1 MLQLAYYPQKP
12 PTHPFQDKNSTSFCL
27 WRIVTWYYPIYWG
40 QLVKRQGPYFSIQQ
54 ILQHFIRKVLFV
66 IVFLQTHTRTRKAA
80 NIRIYQH
87 VTGVNQD
94 HLHSVTQSSMDRT
107 EPANTFAGI
116 IRQKS
121 ALKRFVML
129 NQSFWWF
136 WLVPAGQ
143 GELLQ
148 AQNGGWNS
156 CKKWTYML
164 KGGVKVGPGIG
175 ESRTALATGVSS
187 SSEEEELSRDQVIF
201 PGTKTCLHSRRWVG
215 WGGSGGGKRNH
226 QRPLGS
232 QPHWS
237 MIILI
242 QSQPNVWPSNI
253 LNQGKAK
260 LHWTVSSSSCSFD
273 WVA

>member
-1 MLQLAYYPQKP
+1 MILPNLLRAVSQAARTILFHSADS
-12 PTHPFQDKNSTSFCL
+12 PTFHLKS
-27 WRIVTWYYPIYWG
+27 
-40 QLVKRQGPYFSIQQ
+40 SICYS
-54 ILQHFIRKVLFV
+54 
-66 IVFLQTHTRTRKAA
+66 FLQTHTRTRKAA

-201 PGTKTCLHSRRWVG
+201 PGTKTCLHIQQIELILTVGFEVELSVKEGKQQEEEVGGLGRKRVRRKWR
-215 WGGSGGGKRNH
+215 WKKKSPEAARL
-226 QRPLGS
+226 PAT
-232 QPHWS
+232 
-237 MIILI
+237 LI
-242 QSQPNVWPSNI
+242 NDHPYSI
-253 LNQGKAK
+253 TAK
-260 LHWTVSSSSCSFD
+260 CLAF
-273 WVA
+273 